1 MKGQLEL
8 ILVKSPAVSD
18 YKNEKVNTG
27 SSAYEIEESE
37 KGPYEHPPKKTCF
50 FFFLCHLLEF
60 GNV

>member
-8 ILVKSPAVSD
+8 ILVKSPAVSN

-27 SSAYEIEESE
+27 RSAYEIEESE
-37 KGPYEHPPKKTCF
+37 KGPYEHPHLKKHAF
-50 FFFLCHLLEF
+50 FPLCHLLEF